1 MDTIKIESKQTK
13 MVAHRGLSGLEREN
27 TCAAFV
33 AAGNRDYFG
42 IETDVHV
49 TSDSQF
55 IIIHDN
61 TTERVTGINLEV
73 EQSTLAQLRE
83 LRLTDMDGKV
93 RQDLCLPS
101 LDEYLRICKK
111 YGKKPVLE
119 LKSYIPKK
127 DIARMLQVV
136 KDNIEPGEMI
146 FISFDYR
153 NLVALRN
160 LEPEAQLQYL
170 YGQPVDDA
178 LVKQL
183 LACRCDLDI
192 YYPSITKEAVEM
204 LHKKGILVNCW
215 TVDDPTAAA
224 ALIEMGVDFI
234 TSNILQ

>member
-93 RQDLCLPS
+93 RQDLCLP
-101 LDEYLRICKK
+101 LWTNICGSAKNMAK
-111 YGKKPVLE
+111 ACFRAEKLYSRERYCTDAANRQG
-119 LKSYIPKK
+119 
-127 DIARMLQVV
+127 
-136 KDNIEPGEMI
+136 
-146 FISFDYR
+146 
-153 NLVALRN
+153 
-160 LEPEAQLQYL
+160 QY
-170 YGQPVDDA
+170 
-178 LVKQL
+178 
-183 LACRCDLDI
+183 
-192 YYPSITKEAVEM
+192 
-204 LHKKGILVNCW
+204 
-215 TVDDPTAAA
+215 
-224 ALIEMGVDFI
+224 
-234 TSNILQ
+234 